1 MKTPRLTIGASVA
14 TLVLLA
20 GCGTGDT
27 TGSGPAVGGGGATNA
42 ACATTTKVKLQLQW
56 VAQSQ
61 FAGYYAA
68 KDQGLWAKECLD
80 VTIVEGG
87 VDIVP
92 QTQLATGAVDFA
104 IAWVPKAL
112 ASRDEG
118 AKITD
123 IGQIYQRSGTLQVS
137 WKDSGITTAAG
148 LAGKKVGNW
157 GFGNEFE
164 LFAGLQKAGVD
175 PKSGVTLVQQQ
186 FDMSALLGKQIDAAQ
201 AMVYNEYAQVLE
213 QKNPATGALYQPSD
227 LSVINWND
235 EGTAMLQDA
244 IWADTEKLKS
254 DKAYQDTAVKL
265 LKGAMAGWVSCRD
278 TFQPCVDIVL
288 KNGPTLG
295 ASHQAWQLAKVNELV
310 WPAPAG
316 IGVVD
321 KAAWDQT
328 VSVATSQ
335 KVVKTAPDADAYTN
349 PSPGGGPGSA
359 RRPLRGEQVVVDEVV
374 ETPVPEVLGLALEP
388 GPHEPGGL
396 GDVLRRRVAR
406 GCSQGEAAQ
415 PEAAGVQGREGV
427 PDEHRHTR
435 RHHAASPGVGVGPV
449 ADLALP
455 GRLSGKVHQR
465 E

>member
-27 TGSGPAVGGGGATNA
+27 TGSGAAGGGGVATNA

-265 LKGAMAGWVSCRD
+265 LKGAMAGWISCRD

-321 KAAWDQT
+321 KTAWDQT

-349 PSPGGGPGSA
+349 A
-359 RRPLRGEQVVVDEVV
+359 YAQKAID
-374 ETPVPEVLGLALEP
+374 ALK
-388 GPHEPGGL
+388 
-396 GDVLRRRVAR
+396 A
-406 GCSQGEAAQ
+406 
-415 PEAAGVQGREGV
+415 EGV
-427 PDEHRHTR
+427 DVTG
-435 RHHAASPGVGVGPV
+435 ASYKAPV
-449 ADLALP
+449 VTLKE
-455 GRLSGKVHQR
+455 GGK
-465 E
+465 